1 LLNGRTEQYEDLQ
14 QEHTTKLEEFAD
26 LLQTKNGLEHDLLAA
41 NKQIDTLSDRMRS
54 IESALQNSLQH
65 ASEQEES
72 LIRWQE
78 LAEVT
83 EAKVQTLQSEIDNLN
98 FQVSENGRLTEMLRA
113 QRKHAEDAWQEA
125 AQELEELRR
134 RETESLVRPEELAAL
149 QEQIGQLEEKLA
161 QAEAQNNQQKVQ
173 TDKLKAQLS
182 HIDESHEA
190 ELAQLR
196 EEAKKAKQE
205 VRRSQELGLWDKAT
219 LEKTE
224 IALAAAQ
231 AKLEAQQADY
241 ERLKAELAEKQK
253 AATDIEGQLAEWTAT
268 EGKLTK
274 TIEDRENAL
283 AQAQNKLMGQESEL
297 KQLKSTLE
305 EREAAVDQL
314 QQEVANLNSSTL
326 EISEERDNSKKQLAQ
341 MQEQAV
347 LKNSE
352 LRDRLRETR
361 LQLEAQEAE
370 SENYLQQME
379 QQGQR
384 LAEMQAT
391 LIERV
396 IELKQVQAT
405 ADKQKALINR
415 IKDVTSEK
423 MNKLNDELAQT
434 REQLKQAVAM
444 VRKLRDNK

>member
-1 LLNGRTEQYEDLQ
+1 
-14 QEHTTKLEEFAD
+14 
-26 LLQTKNGLEHDLLAA
+26 
-41 NKQIDTLSDRMRS
+41 
-54 IESALQNSLQH
+54 
-65 ASEQEES
+65 
-72 LIRWQE
+72 
-78 LAEVT
+78 
-83 EAKVQTLQSEIDNLN
+83 
-98 FQVSENGRLTEMLRA
+98 
-113 QRKHAEDAWQEA
+113 
-125 AQELEELRR
+125 
-134 RETESLVRPEELAAL
+134 
-149 QEQIGQLEEKLA
+149 
-161 QAEAQNNQQKVQ
+161 
-173 TDKLKAQLS
+173 
-182 HIDESHEA
+182 
-190 ELAQLR
+190 
-196 EEAKKAKQE
+196 
-205 VRRSQELGLWDKAT
+205 
-219 LEKTE
+219 
-224 IALAAAQ
+224 
-231 AKLEAQQADY
+231 
-241 ERLKAELAEKQK
+241 
-253 AATDIEGQLAEWTAT
+253 
-268 EGKLTK
+268 
-274 TIEDRENAL
+274 
-283 AQAQNKLMGQESEL
+283 MGQESEL

-326 EISEERDNSKKQLAQ
+326 EISEERDSSKKQLAQ

>member
-1 LLNGRTEQYEDLQ
+1 
-14 QEHTTKLEEFAD
+14 
-26 LLQTKNGLEHDLLAA
+26 
-41 NKQIDTLSDRMRS
+41 
-54 IESALQNSLQH
+54 
-65 ASEQEES
+65 
-72 LIRWQE
+72 
-78 LAEVT
+78 
-83 EAKVQTLQSEIDNLN
+83 
-98 FQVSENGRLTEMLRA
+98 
-113 QRKHAEDAWQEA
+113 
-125 AQELEELRR
+125 
-134 RETESLVRPEELAAL
+134 
-149 QEQIGQLEEKLA
+149 
-161 QAEAQNNQQKVQ
+161 
-173 TDKLKAQLS
+173 
-182 HIDESHEA
+182 
-190 ELAQLR
+190 
-196 EEAKKAKQE
+196 
-205 VRRSQELGLWDKAT
+205 
-219 LEKTE
+219 
-224 IALAAAQ
+224 
-231 AKLEAQQADY
+231 
-241 ERLKAELAEKQK
+241 
-253 AATDIEGQLAEWTAT
+253 
-268 EGKLTK
+268 
-274 TIEDRENAL
+274 
-283 AQAQNKLMGQESEL
+283 MGQESEL

-314 QQEVANLNSSTL
+314 QQEVANLNSSAL
-326 EISEERDNSKKQLAQ
+326 EISEERDSSKKQLAQ